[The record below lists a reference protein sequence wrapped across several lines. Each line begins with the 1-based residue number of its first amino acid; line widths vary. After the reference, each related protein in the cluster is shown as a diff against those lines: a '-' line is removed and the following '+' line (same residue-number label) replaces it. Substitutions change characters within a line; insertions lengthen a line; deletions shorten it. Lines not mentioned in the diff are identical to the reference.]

1 MTEIEKYKEI
11 LKVVHNEY
19 VDEIQELE
27 ETLEDAYK
35 RGYVYTNHMDKD
47 DCIAVM
53 KATLRTA
60 SMSLKMHMDKRM
72 EELNEI

>member
-1 MTEIEKYKEI
+1 MTDIKMYKEM

-19 VDEIQELE
+19 VDEIQGLE
-27 ETLEDAYK
+27 KTLEKAYSK
-35 RGYVYTNHMDKD
+35 GWISTHGRDKNA
-47 DCIAVM
+47 CIAEM

-60 SMSLKMHMDKRM
+60 TAALRMHMDRRM